1 MLLPF
6 GELRKDTKRVMD
18 MVTNEGATTLTNN
31 GKFLSINFKLQV
43 IEDLFPH
50 SPVLFCSVCCFSFC
64 KRYKMVIKV

>member
-18 MVTNEGATTLTNN
+18 MVTNEGAMTLTNN

-43 IEDLFPH
+43 IEDVSTQSCF
-50 SPVLFCSVCCFSFC
+50 VLFCLLFFFLQAV
-64 KRYKMVIKV
+64 